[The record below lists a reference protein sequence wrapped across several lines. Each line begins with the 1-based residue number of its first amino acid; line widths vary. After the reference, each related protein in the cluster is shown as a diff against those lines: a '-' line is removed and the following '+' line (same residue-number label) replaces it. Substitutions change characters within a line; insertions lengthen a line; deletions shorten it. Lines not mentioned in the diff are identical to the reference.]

1 MACHSMAI
9 IFSSD
14 IPMWLALFGRPN
26 SAAFQTDALPS
37 GEVGWFSAIRE
48 IAGVSPC
55 RCHKERQT
63 LPISVTS
70 RARTPK
76 EPATNRQKGARFIA
90 RQCVIRRAR
99 CRESGPPCSRGALRS
114 NAPDPPVRNASILP
128 HGSCP
133 GTETGRPGNTFGG
146 LAIRP
151 SRGKMTW
158 FKAGAK
164 RTGVRFKS
172 RPWGSDQSPPS

>member
-1 MACHSMAI
+1 MRSRAVRTSEQRRI
-9 IFSSD
+9 SD
-14 IPMWLALFGRPN
+14 RCSPPVAGRMGFPVYEEG
-26 SAAFQTDALPS
+26 Q
-37 GEVGWFSAIRE
+37 GY
-48 IAGVSPC
+48 PC
-55 RCHKERQT
+55 RCHKGRQT
-63 LPISVTS
+63 LPICVTS

-164 RTGVRFKS
+164 RAGACLKS
-172 RPWGSDQSPPS
+172 RPWGSDQSPPL

>member
-1 MACHSMAI
+1 MACHGMTTV
-9 IFSSD
+9 F
-14 IPMWLALFGRPN
+14 F
-26 SAAFQTDALPS
+26 DALARCSDVRTAPHFRPMLS
-37 GEVGWFSAIRE
+37 PVAGRMGFPVYEEVQGY
-48 IAGVSPC
+48 PC

-158 FKAGAK
+158 F
-164 RTGVRFKS
+164 
-172 RPWGSDQSPPS
+172 